1 MPTYPH
7 RLFTAPAS
15 AIDADMVRS
24 FLDLR
29 LEESFTIDYKR
40 NLDAVPDTVAAMA
53 NSYGGVVL
61 IGVDNDPKDQNLP
74 GPLRGVQPS
83 DKDRLV
89 SKMVTVFDPPGWCP
103 DVIPVTI
110 DATTLLVVRV
120 DPDSVPRPLL
130 HKGAAKVRVDGRNDT
145 ADRRLLRLLFQQSAD
160 EAAVMPDIDPRFS
173 PDRHLAPQH
182 RDIYRQ
188 VPPDVVIR
196 ASASRSLGRDGVRRR
211 LRGSTIEALISAL
224 SDRQG
229 LPYGS
234 AKHLPPALAG
244 LAARVRPGER
254 LSAWELDTLY
264 GSSRFVRISAGHGDL
279 AAPPAPAGVRM
290 ECAVGLE
297 GGGVGVAVHF
307 DVLYWLDGQ
316 RLAGDLWVQ
325 TAYDAV
331 AALVRRALPAL
342 TQELAGTAN
351 LATPP
356 VELHISSGWA
366 DHWSLSNS
374 LNTEMLGERT
384 GAGDLYGGSEYLTE
398 ELVGVDDL
406 KGATLEALAN
416 IALDWR
422 FLRPEFPEIHG

>member
-15 AIDADMVRS
+15 AINADMVRS
-24 FLDLR
+24 FLELR

-40 NLDAVPDTVAAMA
+40 NIDAVPDTVAAMA

-120 DPDSVPRPLL
+120 DPGSVPRPLL
-130 HKGAAKVRVDGRNDT
+130 HKGTAKVRVDGRNDT
-145 ADRRLLRLLFQQSAD
+145 ADRRLLRLLFQESAD
-160 EAAVMPDIDPRFS
+160 RPAVLPGADPRFS
-173 PDRHLAPQH
+173 PDQYLAPQY
-182 RDIYRQ
+182 RQIYRQ
-188 VPPDVVIR
+188 HPPDVVIR
-196 ASASRSLGRDGVRRR
+196 ASCSRALGRDGARLR
-211 LRGSTIEALISAL
+211 LRGGTIDALTSAL

-229 LPYGS
+229 LPFGVS
-234 AKHLPPALAG
+234 KHLPPALAG
-244 LAARVRPGER
+244 LATRFGPGQR
-254 LSAWELDTLY
+254 LGAWEVDPLH
-264 GSSRFVRISAGHGDL
+264 GSSRFVWISAGHGRL
-279 AAPPAPAGVRM
+279 ASEPAAAAVRM
-290 ECAVGLE
+290 ECAVELA
-297 GGGVGVAVHF
+297 GGGSSVDVHF
-307 DVLYWLDGQ
+307 DVLYWLAGQ

-325 TAYDAV
+325 TAYEAV
-331 AALVRRALPAL
+331 ATLVRRALPAL
-342 TQELAGTAN
+342 TRELTGTAD

-356 VELHISSGWA
+356 IELHISGCSERRT
-366 DHWSLSNS
+366 LSNS

-384 GAGDLYGGSEYLTE
+384 GLGPLSRGSEYLDE
-398 ELVGVDDL
+398 ELVGMDDL
-406 KGATLEALAN
+406 KGATLEALHN

-422 FLRPEFPEIHG
+422 FLRPGFPEIHG